1 LSVCRERDPKGLY
14 AKADRGEIRQFT
26 GIDSPYEVPQGPE
39 VHIRAGEVSVAEAV
53 NQLLAYLHDAGALQ
67 AGYKPVAL
75 EA

>member
-1 LSVCRERDPKGLY
+1 
-14 AKADRGEIRQFT
+14 
-26 GIDSPYEVPQGPE
+26 

-53 NQLLAYLHDAGALQ
+53 NQLLAYLHERGALQ